1 MPTLRLI
8 SKQRRSVYCPTCDA
22 APGHACRSFR
32 IPSAATFGGGWGG
45 YSRLDREHPSRVA
58 AARALLVNT
67 PATPAL

>member
-8 SKQRRSVYCPTCDA
+8 SQQRRSVYCPTCDA

-45 YSRLDREHPSRVA
+45 YPRLDREHPARVA
-58 AARALLVNT
+58 AARALLA
-67 PATPAL
+67 PKS